1 MKPILKI
8 LILFFG
14 VGIWMSSPVLAQRS
28 EEWVQENWQRV
39 SGDFENF
46 ENQFPSQH
54 QPQAHVAAAIP
65 ANDGFVRH
73 ADHQVASMNAQQPL
87 AGNVPTSIDSSG
99 AEPGGGSAAW
109 TNDVK
114 DQLQKINWPKV
125 LGSLAIVVG
134 GYLGFVWL
142 MRKTNPKAN
151 AGLPSEVFELVGT
164 TRLNTKQ
171 TLQLVRLGSKLLLLV
186 HGDEGTHPIAEIT
199 DPEEVEYLTS
209 VCNQGGSRRTA
220 PRSTRPSRSSSRV
233 SGFRSALTRANQE
246 GDSTEAA
253 LDKVIRK
260 LSELAGKASRTD
272 FEA

>member
-1 MKPILKI
+1 MKPISKI
-8 LILFFG
+8 LILIFG
-14 VGIWMSSPVLAQRS
+14 VVILLSSSAFAQRS

-39 SGDFENF
+39 SGELDNF
-46 ENQFPSQH
+46 ENQFPSQN
-54 QPQAHVAAAIP
+54 QPNARVAAAAP
-65 ANDGFVRH
+65 RTDGLVRH
-73 ADHQVASMNAQQPL
+73 ADHQVASMAD
-87 AGNVPTSIDSSG
+87 AGALPDGAPTSIDASSP
-99 AEPGGGSAAW
+99 EGSTGW
-109 TNDVK
+109 TNDIQS
-114 DQLQKINWPKV
+114 QLQQVNWPKV
-125 LGSLAIVVG
+125 LGSLAMVVG

-164 TRLNTKQ
+164 SRLNAKQ

-209 VCNQGGSRRTA
+209 VCNQGGSNRRPTS
-220 PRSTRPSRSSSRV
+220 RSSRPSRRV
-233 SGFRSALTRANQE
+233 SGFRSALSRANQE

>member
-14 VGIWMSSPVLAQRS
+14 VVLWMSSSALAQRS

-39 SGDFENF
+39 SGELDNF
-46 ENQFPSQH
+46 ENQFPARN
-54 QPQAHVAAAIP
+54 QPPVHVAAAIP
-65 ANDGFVRH
+65 NNDGLVRH
-73 ADHQVASMNAQQPL
+73 ADHEVASMHDGQAL
-87 AGNVPTSIDSSG
+87 ASGTPTSVDTVGSMP
-99 AEPGGGSAAW
+99 EEGSAAW
-109 TNDVK
+109 TNEVK
-114 DQLQKINWPKV
+114 DQLQQVNWPKV

-209 VCNQGGSRRTA
+209 ICNQGGSRRA
-220 PRSTRPSRSSSRV
+220 AARPARSSRPSRRV

-246 GDSTEAA
+246 GDTTEAA